1 MLNSVRCLLVY
12 SRKEPLK
19 DFKQDQVWSDLYI
32 RKIVRGFYYYWRIY
46 IYIMGD
52 IGLMHILKA
61 QKTVRG

>member
-12 SRKEPLK
+12 SRKEPLM